1 MNSTIEIFIT
11 AILAAILT
19 AAGVWFILKSYLIW
33 IPRQMVNVRNWDRL
47 VLSSPEA
54 VYCYLEEHK
63 DDEITYQLA
72 EVLVERNDELINL
85 AIARFTKNQAILKNL
100 FKSTNDEA
108 IRYAVLSNPNFPF
121 G

>member
-1 MNSTIEIFIT
+1 M
-11 AILAAILT
+11 
-19 AAGVWFILKSYLIW
+19 KSYLIW

-72 EVLVERNDELINL
+72 EVLVERNDEVINL

-100 FKSTNDEA
+100 IKSTNDEA